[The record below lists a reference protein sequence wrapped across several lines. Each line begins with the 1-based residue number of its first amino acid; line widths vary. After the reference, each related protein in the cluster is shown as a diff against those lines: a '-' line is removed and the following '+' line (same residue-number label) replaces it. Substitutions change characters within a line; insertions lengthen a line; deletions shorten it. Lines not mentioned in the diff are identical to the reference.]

1 MKRALVLAVLLL
13 GLSTLASLGLF
24 VVYLLGGQP
33 QVEGTLLFVSLGGI
47 GLALVLWGVRV
58 LPPDVISAER
68 PRSTR
73 EDRDAA
79 EAALARGS
87 EVITRRRALVGGLVA
102 AGGALLAALALPIR
116 SLGPSPGRSL
126 FVTAWAPG
134 AGVVDEAGEPV
145 KAETLEV
152 GSVITVFPRGSV
164 GSADSQAVL
173 IRVDPTL
180 LQLPTERETWA
191 PGGLIAYS
199 KICTHAGCPVALYL
213 EAAGQLRCPCHQS
226 TFDVLSGGTPVSGP
240 AARPLPQL
248 PLEVDP
254 SGLLVARG
262 DFSAP
267 VGPSFWGLP
276 A

>member
-1 MKRALVLAVLLL
+1 MGLAVLLL

-79 EAALARGS
+79 EAAITRGS

-102 AGGALLAALALPIR
+102 AGAALLAALTLLIR
-116 SLGPSPGRSL
+116 SFGPSPGRSL
-126 FVTAWAPG
+126 FVTAWTPG

-152 GSVITVFPRGSV
+152 GSLITVFPRGSV

-180 LQLPTERETWA
+180 LQLPTQRERWA

-226 TFDVLSGGTPVSGP
+226 TFDVLTGGTPVSGP

-248 PLEVDP
+248 PLEIDP
-254 SGLLVARG
+254 SGLLVAGG
-262 DFSAP
+262 DFNAP
-267 VGPSFWGLP
+267 VGPSFWGLG

>member
-1 MKRALVLAVLLL
+1 VKRVVALAVLLL

-47 GLALVLWGVRV
+47 GLALVVWGVRV

-73 EDRDAA
+73 EDREAA
-79 EAALARGS
+79 EAALTRGS
-87 EVITRRRALVGGLVA
+87 EVITRRRALVAGLVA
-102 AGGALLAALALPIR
+102 AGGALLAALTLPIR

-126 FVTAWAPG
+126 FVTAWTPG
-134 AGVVDEAGEPV
+134 ASVVDEAGEPV

-173 IRVDPTL
+173 IRVVPAL
-180 LQLPTERETWA
+180 LRLPTERQRWA

-226 TFDVLSGGTPVSGP
+226 TFDVLTGGTPVSGP

-248 PLEVDP
+248 PLEIDP
-254 SGLLVARG
+254 SGLLVAQG

-267 VGPSFWGLP
+267 VGPSFWGLG